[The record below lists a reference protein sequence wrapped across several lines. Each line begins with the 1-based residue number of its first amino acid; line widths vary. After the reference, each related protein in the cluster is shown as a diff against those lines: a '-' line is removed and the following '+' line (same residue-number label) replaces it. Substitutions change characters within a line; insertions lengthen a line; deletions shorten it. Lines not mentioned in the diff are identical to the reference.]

1 MNSSQ
6 NKLVNRSIDLG
17 LTYNLSL
24 PRLNQLRAL
33 ASQTEDDQVDG
44 KDVSEDELMDFE
56 QELLD
61 MDDSSKEDDTPALI
75 PPPPEIRVNSE
86 HLVDRVSDVVVVKMK
101 RELRRQAEANE
112 ALLARME
119 QKLDLLLQQE
129 PSTRT
134 APRTSSSKETK
145 VCYYC
150 REEGHLANKC
160 KVRVKCKGCGGD
172 KHPYDRCEDKLSTC
186 AKCELIGHSSAVHE
200 TKDPVLRKS
209 LYDSH
214 PDEFAHFFVIEE
226 PAQNR
231 LHRGTAKRRSSWE
244 GGSRKTEHSSK
255 SRNREPRDKYPRTD
269 LGKGRGSRR
278 TV

>member
-1 MNSSQ
+1 MN
-6 NKLVNRSIDLG
+6 L
-17 LTYNLSL
+17 
-24 PRLNQLRAL
+24 LRAL
-33 ASQTEDDQVDG
+33 SSQTEEEQDERKEESQ
-44 KDVSEDELMDFE
+44 DELMDFE

-61 MDDSSKEDDTPALI
+61 MDDTAKEDDTPALI
-75 PPPPEIRVNSE
+75 PPPIEIRVNSE
-86 HLVDRVSDVVVVKMK
+86 HLVDRVSDVVVLKMK
-101 RELRRQAEANE
+101 RELHKQAQAGE

-129 PSTRT
+129 PSIRT
-134 APRTSSSKETK
+134 ETTTSSSKYSK

-186 AKCELIGHSSAVHE
+186 AKCDLIGHSSVVHE

-209 LYDSH
+209 LYDAH
-214 PDEFAHFFVIEE
+214 PDEFAHFFLVEERAE

-231 LHRGTAKRRSSWE
+231 LYRGTAKRRNSWE
-244 GGSRKTEHSSK
+244 DGSRKTEHSSK
-255 SRNREPRDKYPRTD
+255 SRSRNREPRDKYPRSD

-278 TV
+278 SV

>member
-1 MNSSQ
+1 
-6 NKLVNRSIDLG
+6 
-17 LTYNLSL
+17 
-24 PRLNQLRAL
+24 LNQLRVL
-33 ASQTEDDQVDG
+33 ASQTEEEQADH

-61 MDDSSKEDDTPALI
+61 MDDHTKEDDTPALI
-75 PPPPEIRVNSE
+75 PPPTEIRVNSE

-101 RELRRQAEANE
+101 RELRRQTQASE

-129 PSTRT
+129 APTRT
-134 APRTSSSKETK
+134 VPTTSSSKDAK

-160 KVRVKCKGCGGD
+160 KDRVKCKGCGGD

-200 TKDPVLRKS
+200 TKDPVLRKT
-209 LYDSH
+209 LYDTH
-214 PDEFAHFFVIEE
+214 PDEFAHFFLIEERAE

-244 GGSRKTEHSSK
+244 DGSRKTEHSSK